1 MNKEV
6 IIHDMPTKN
15 CFNCGHCVVKE
26 NAEEGDNFCTY
37 NKYSVP
43 QPRINIFL
51 GSYCDSWKG
60 K

>member
-1 MNKEV
+1 
-6 IIHDMPTKN
+6 MPTKN